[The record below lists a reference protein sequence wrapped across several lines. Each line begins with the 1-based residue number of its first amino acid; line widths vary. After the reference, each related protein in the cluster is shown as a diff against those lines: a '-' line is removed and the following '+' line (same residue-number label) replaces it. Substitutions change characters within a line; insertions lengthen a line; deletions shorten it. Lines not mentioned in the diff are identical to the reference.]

1 MPSNQPHPN
10 ILTQLFRAPNH
21 KVKEMAKVA
30 KTSSSC
36 CQSPRGPRALKIILH
51 PPSNQ
56 CFFLENRYNET
67 VWVIVWGVRLY
78 ATDHC
83 KLKNFCML
91 IYIYIYCLN
100 NMHGC
105 MGEIFKPQCFGHIF
119 KWFPPLVFQPLGL
132 LEGFLSGLRK
142 TMIHQNMQAVEIL
155 PWYVI

>member
-91 IYIYIYCLN
+91 IYIYIFIVWIICMAAWVKYLN
-100 NMHGC
+100 LNA
-105 MGEIFKPQCFGHIF
+105 
-119 KWFPPLVFQPLGL
+119 LGI
-132 LEGFLSGLRK
+132 SSSDS
-142 TMIHQNMQAVEIL
+142 L
-155 PWYVI
+155 PWCFSLLVSWKVFCLGYEKQWFTKICRQ